1 MDSQKKNLY
10 TFAFVI
16 ILIANFAIGCATV
29 SGRQENLKFS
39 IPTQPLFVKEVKEAG
54 LYVQRFVIEGESI
67 DQWTEAVE
75 ILNFLKKNLPQN
87 PELMYASLKEKREKC
102 CPDTVTNIIEKDES
116 SILYEMKTS
125 NCPPNPDEHSITKI
139 LYGKINVFTLIYTAK
154 VKELDAAKRD
164 LCLNDLS
171 SAYISQEK

>member
-1 MDSQKKNLY
+1 M
-10 TFAFVI
+10 
-16 ILIANFAIGCATV
+16 ILIANFAIGCATFN
-29 SGRQENLKFS
+29 GGEEILKFS
-39 IPTQPLFVKEVKEAG
+39 LTFPTKPEPLLVKEMKEPG

-67 DQWTEAVE
+67 DKWTEAVE
-75 ILNFLKKNLPQN
+75 VFNYLRKNLPQN
-87 PELMYASLKEKREKC
+87 PELMYASLKEMREKR

-125 NCPPNPDEHSITKI
+125 NCSPNLDEHSITKI

-164 LCLNDLS
+164 HWLNNLS
-171 SAYISQEK
+171 SAYISQ